1 MTRATPPEH
10 NRSDSQLVLAVQG
23 QDQAAFA
30 ELFDRWFDR
39 VFDVARNI
47 TRDDDSAAE
56 VAQDVFLVIW
66 QQVSSLDNPD
76 AFGGWALRIARN
88 RALNRL
94 KKENRSQPMEAEV
107 MTGIHDRQERD
118 DLLGSNRP
126 TDTAAISEIR
136 DRQDLLWSVTSVLGE
151 RDASL
156 LDLTLRHQLST
167 AEIAHELGI
176 EVNNAHQ
183 LLFRLRN
190 KLGDA
195 VANFL
200 VWREGKPRCPELQT
214 LVSDLDFDATTNRKV
229 NKHTKNCE
237 ICSTERAAVVDPQK
251 LFGAIPIAIAPLA
264 LRTKTAAALSAAGVP
279 VQTTASPG
287 HPPTESPTADTSGT
301 PTTSETRTALEAG
314 TNGIQKQS
322 KTQQS
327 SRRRRLRQTLA
338 FAAATIAAFAALSL
352 FRDRTL
358 EEVETVAIGTSAPET
373 STTNQSSTTTL
384 APTTI
389 QPTISKPEAEAT
401 TSTGPTTTVETTTS
415 ATSASTTPA
424 PPEPPPIIERFSIG
438 DPLGIVLTCIEPG
451 QVGRRAVWLVKE
463 TTSVQITTATETFTN
478 EPDSSQLLCLAPGD
492 EVRLEA
498 TGPGGTISAT
508 ATA

>member
-1 MTRATPPEH
+1 MRYCLRTVTRATPPEH

-23 QDQAAFA
+23 QDPAAFA

-66 QQVSSLDNPD
+66 QQVSTLANPD

-156 LDLTLRHQLST
+156 LDLALRHQLST
-167 AEIAHELGI
+167 AEIAHELGV

-200 VWREGKPRCPELQT
+200 VWRDGKPRCTELQT
-214 LVSDLDFDATTNRKV
+214 LVADLDFDASTNRKV
-229 NKHTKNCE
+229 NKHTKSCE

-279 VQTTASPG
+279 VQTTASPA
-287 HPPTESPTADTSGT
+287 HPPADTSTTPQTAETFVGT
-301 PTTSETRTALEAG
+301 DDDPGQL
-314 TNGIQKQS
+314 
-322 KTQQS
+322 
-327 SRRRRLRQTLA
+327 RRSGKPGRRIRQVLA
-338 FAAATIAAFAALSL
+338 FAAATIVAFAALSL
-352 FRDRTL
+352 LRDRTL
-358 EEVETVAIGTSAPET
+358 EEVETVAPASSVPET
-373 STTNQSSTTTL
+373 STTG
-384 APTTI
+384 APTSDSA
-389 QPTISKPEAEAT
+389 PAT
-401 TSTGPTTTVETTTS
+401 PVETTTVQPTTTEPVAETAVTS
-415 ATSASTTPA
+415 GSSTSDTSAPITPVA
-424 PPEPPPIIERFSIG
+424 VEPPPIIERFSIG
-438 DPLGIVLTCIEPG
+438 VPLGIVLTCAEPG
-451 QVGRRAVWLVKE
+451 QVGRRAVWFVKE
-463 TTSVQITTATETFTN
+463 TTSVQVITATETFTN
-478 EPDSSQLLCLAPGD
+478 EPDADQLLCLAPGD

-498 TGPGGTISAT
+498 TGPGGTVSAT
-508 ATA
+508 ATS